1 MDQEITIEI
10 EFEKVTNMLRWKR
23 ADLYWVQ
30 DADTKLPKVTNTTEV
45 TQYFICESTK

>member
-10 EFEKVTNMLRWKR
+10 EFEKVTNMLRWQR
-23 ADLYWVQ
+23 TDTYWVQ
-30 DADTKLPKVTNTTEV
+30 DADTKLSEVTNVAGV